1 MRNSWARSPAGTRAA
16 VKTARARVNSHSIIG
31 AIPSSVVLHIVLKK
45 PPPKPKTDTVVKKK
59 RKGNSGKKRDVTE
72 TDDDKGTQED
82 DTSAV
87 DVKPAPKVETDDSKN
102 RS

>member
-59 RKGNSGKKRDVTE
+59 RKG
-72 TDDDKGTQED
+72 TQED